1 MDLDSVSVHKHAK
14 KEYTVNARIS
24 GQGAY
29 LIFWSKREAL
39 IRRGGA
45 NSKGGAYLKGGAY
58 FIYQCLA

>member
-1 MDLDSVSVHKHAK
+1 MQK

-58 FIYQCLA
+58 FIYQFLA